1 MSACGSENE
10 KLKYPVIESA
20 SVEINS
26 VEGSDVEVLHFSVE
40 INDYGNEPE
49 QEYNVRF
56 VIQDTHISDL
66 IAAEV
71 IEIPETFKTV
81 SVPKGGVHFI
91 SAADFREI
99 KGECK
104 IGEIKKYI
112 ENNKAVIVE
121 LYDEDRTITQE
132 VITTFVDKREK

>member
-1 MSACGSENE
+1 MSACESENE

-20 SVEINS
+20 SVEIYS

-81 SVPKGGVHFI
+81 SVPKGGVHSI
-91 SAADFREI
+91 NAADFREI
-99 KGECK
+99 TEEYK

-121 LYDEDRTITQE
+121 LYDGDRTITQE

>member
-1 MSACGSENE
+1 MSACESENK

-26 VEGSDVEVLHFSVE
+26 AEGSDVEVLHFSVE

-56 VIQDTHISDL
+56 TIQDTHISDL
-66 IAAEV
+66 IATEV

-91 SAADFREI
+91 SVADFREI
-99 KGECK
+99 TEEYK
-104 IGEIKKYI
+104 IGEIKNYI
-112 ENNKAVIVE
+112 ENNKAIIVE
-121 LYDEDRTITQE
+121 LYDGDRTITQE